1 MSKTGYEKSMQR
13 IQEII
18 EKLESSELPLEEAMK
33 LFEEGT
39 KLTAE
44 CYETLDKAEQKLRD
58 IAELE
63 NDNREEEE

>member
-1 MSKTGYEKSMQR
+1 MLR

-39 KLTAE
+39 KLAAE
-44 CYETLDKAEQKLRD
+44 CYETLDSAEQKLRS
-58 IAELE
+58 ISELE
-63 NDNREEEE
+63 SERGEEEE